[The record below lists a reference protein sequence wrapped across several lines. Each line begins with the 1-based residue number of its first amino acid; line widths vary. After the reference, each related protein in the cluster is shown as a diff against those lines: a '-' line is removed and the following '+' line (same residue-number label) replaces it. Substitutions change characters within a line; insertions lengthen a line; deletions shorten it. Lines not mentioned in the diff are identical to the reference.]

1 MPATCRKLLAEPA
14 TWAAAWVVTCLV
26 WLAWR
31 GAADAVR
38 GVICS
43 VAA

>member
-31 GAADAVR
+31 GVADAVR
-38 GVICS
+38 GVICT